1 MSYKNSSWL
10 FIRIETLRQ
19 EGGKTVT
26 KSERQNWINSIEN
39 SAAVVSSELGSAVVE
54 SVFRRFGVNCVEDAS
69 DSILPDIFSEMYAYE
84 ADLK

>member
-1 MSYKNSSWL
+1 M
-10 FIRIETLRQ
+10 
-19 EGGKTVT
+19 T

-54 SVFRRFGVNCVEDAS
+54 SVFRRFGVSCADDAS
-69 DSILPDIFSEMYAYE
+69 DRVLPDIFSEMYAYE

>member
-1 MSYKNSSWL
+1 M
-10 FIRIETLRQ
+10 
-19 EGGKTVT
+19 T
-26 KSERQNWINSIEN
+26 KSERQNWIDSIES
-39 SAAVVSSELGSAVVE
+39 SAAGVSSELGSAVVD